1 MRKIGIRLVGLL
13 CILTLLA
20 LPLSG
25 CAKTDDKIT
34 ITLSEVTHSVFYA
47 PQYVALE
54 LGFFADEGLEIELS
68 SGEGADKVMAGV
80 LSGGIDIGLAGPE
93 AAIYV
98 YNEGRD
104 NFAQVF
110 AQLTQRDG
118 SFLVA
123 REPDDSFTWDKLK
136 GKHVLPGRVGG
147 VPYMTLCHVL
157 AENGLDIKNDLTLD
171 SSIQFA
177 LMTSAF
183 TSGTGDYVT
192 VFEPTA
198 SQLEANGQGYIVA
211 SVGEAAGAI
220 PYTAYFASKEYLS
233 ENKDTVMAFTRAIY
247 RGQQWVNTHTAT
259 EIAEAVQKSFPDAD
273 IPTLTSAIQR
283 YLDID
288 AWCDTPLM
296 TPEVF
301 DSLQEIISEAGEL
314 TQKAPY
320 SPVVNTEFANAVI
333 SK

>member
-1 MRKIGIRLVGLL
+1 MRKIGIKLVG
-13 CILTLLA
+13 ILAVVALML
-20 LPLSG
+20 LPLGG
-25 CAKTDDKIT
+25 CTDDSEKTT
-34 ITLSEVTHSVFYA
+34 ISLGEVTHSVFYA
-47 PQYVALE
+47 PQYVAME
-54 LGFFADEGLEIELS
+54 LGFFAEEGLEIELS

-123 REPDDSFTWDKLK
+123 REPDDNFSWDKLK

-157 AENGLDIKNDLTLD
+157 TENGLDITNDLTLD

-247 RGQQWVNTHTAT
+247 RGQQWVKTHTAA
-259 EIAEAVQKSFPDAD
+259 EIAEAVQKAFPDTD
-273 IPTLTSAIQR
+273 IPTLTSAVQS
-283 YLDID
+283 YKDID

-296 TPEVF
+296 TSASF

-314 TQKAPY
+314 EKKAPY
-320 SPVVNTEFANAVI
+320 SPVVNTDFATAVI
-333 SK
+333 N